1 VACRTF
7 FKNVSVIT
15 IIFSLLTACD
25 APVEEESDAGSVG
38 SAANPYLY
46 ISSGVCNAGFG
57 LTTYAATT
65 ASNVIFRINS
75 STGQYEGR
83 VADFSTIADAPASP
97 VAIADYDD
105 ENLLALVEHTSLR
118 RVEVIKKALAGDR
131 STFYNNNSATAPIG
145 MLTGVGKALLKVA
158 DGFLVSKTTA
168 IEKMDTAKLRK
179 AGTGTASWVLSPGGV
194 CSAAATN
201 INSMTTY
208 PTTGNTSGYNIV
220 YTHNP
225 NASNATTNR
234 FGVINGDTG
243 WNGTTGCV
251 SNQST
256 VSAGATPVASV
267 YMPDVHRLVVAYAGT
282 NVALQNSLY
291 TYAIDE
297 AATSNVISDA
307 FKGFEDP
314 NVLFGVSAM
323 TYDQTNKFLYV
334 ASASAIATNFT
345 TGNTV
350 YKVEKFSYDSTTKLF
365 TRVGTVPL
373 YAGNIE
379 TRCISSMFI
388 GL

>member
-1 VACRTF
+1 MACRTF
-7 FKNVSVIT
+7 LNVIVIAT
-15 IIFSLLTACD
+15 ISIALTACD
-25 APVEEESDAGSVG
+25 APVEEASDNGSVG
-38 SAANPYLY
+38 TTSNPYLY
-46 ISSGVCNAGFG
+46 VSSGLCNTGFG

-83 VADFSTIADAPASP
+83 VADFSTVADAPATP
-97 VAIADYDD
+97 VSIVDYDD
-105 ENLLALVEHTSLR
+105 EHFLALVEHASLR
-118 RVEVIKKALAGDR
+118 RVEVIKKTLSGDR
-131 STFYNNNSATAPIG
+131 STFYNNVSATAPIG
-145 MLTGVGKALLKVA
+145 LLTGVGKSLLKVA

-168 IEKMDTAKLRK
+168 IEKMDTAKIRK
-179 AGTGTASWVLSPGGV
+179 VGTGTASWVASPGGV

-220 YTHNP
+220 YTHSS

-234 FGVINGDTG
+234 IGVINGDTG

-256 VSAGATPVASV
+256 VAAGATPVASV
-267 YMPDVHRLVVAYAGT
+267 YMADEKRLVVAFAGT

-307 FKGFEDP
+307 FKGFEDT
-314 NVLFGVSAM
+314 NVLYGISAM
-323 TYDQTNKFLYV
+323 TYDQTNKYLYV
-334 ASASAIATNFT
+334 ASASAVAANFA
-345 TGNTV
+345 TGNIT
-350 YKVEKFSYDSTTKLF
+350 YKVEKFTYDSTTKLF

-379 TRCISSMFI
+379 TRCISSMFL
-388 GL
+388 GQ